1 MIFDSQ
7 SILLLLLSHT
17 PALSLSKCF
26 CRCSIHLL
34 TTSPRFKLLCTS
46 GVHSPLLLA
55 LPISVP
61 HLEADFSLVYHT
73 QDKTSL
79 VDFSHPASRC
89 CRSWWVIL
97 SLSDL
102 SLLWTTCCLLFHN
115 ALFWLIPVSSTL
127 EFCPSHHPCDYRHVK
142 VNLASLLS
150 QNNSPRV
157 LICFIND
164 LSNNDTKFHFD
175 QNSVLDAI
183 RLSLLHFFFVS

>member
-1 MIFDSQ
+1 M
-7 SILLLLLSHT
+7 LLQMFYSLTHHQPLVQTSLHLWHSFTIATCSPHLCASPGGRLLSCLPH
-17 PALSLSKCF
+17 PGQDVS
-26 CRCSIHLL
+26 CRLL
-34 TTSPRFKLLCTS
+34 
-46 GVHSPLLLA
+46 
-55 LPISVP
+55 
-61 HLEADFSLVYHT
+61 
-73 QDKTSL
+73 
-79 VDFSHPASRC
+79 SHPASGC
-89 CRSWWVIL
+89 CLSWWVIL

-115 ALFWLIPVSSTL
+115 ALFWLILVSSTL
-127 EFCPSHHPCDYRHVK
+127 KFCPSHHPCDYRHVK